1 MHMESDYEYYLE
13 ADLDKYRG
21 KWVII
26 VDRRVV
32 ASGTKEEM
40 KTLLKEVMRK
50 YPRSTPLIAKIPENV
65 AQIVSLIS

>member
-1 MHMESDYEYYLE
+1 MESDYEWYLE
-13 ADLDKYRG
+13 TDLSKYRG

-26 VDRRVV
+26 IDRKVV

-40 KTLLKEVMRK
+40 KELLKDVMKR
-50 YPRSTPLIAKIPENV
+50 YPNSVPLIAKIPENV